1 MRFILR
7 IVAFV
12 AMLLAVTDAVWTT
25 TNLVWNMTRPSS
37 ARTASDSTD
46 RASAVLPTIERGC
59 AELSGPAGLFCLG
72 AILYVLI
79 RISVEQEQE
88 VRLPPPTQ
96 GGSSAARGKP

>member
-7 IVAFV
+7 IVAFA

-25 TNLVWNMTRPSS
+25 FDLISNSMKPSS
-37 ARTASDSTD
+37 ASTASASTSTAPTILD
-46 RASAVLPTIERGC
+46 TIQRFCATERAGHAVLP
-59 AELSGPAGLFCLG
+59 G

-96 GGSSAARGKP
+96 GGPSAARGKP